1 MVASNQEGILLF
13 WSSDANSRF
22 IGKVP
27 DAGKDWGQ
35 KEKRASEDEMAG
47 WHHRCSG
54 HSIEC
59 FFLEYQLELSGVEKK
74 NNSTQKIFN
83 LQRKI
88 NLAMWTMKIELSIH
102 MIHLRVVSNYLYKM
116 INSLKLFHFYILKRK
131 S

>member
-1 MVASNQEGILLF
+1 MLL
-13 WSSDANSRF
+13 SR
-22 IGKVP
+22 VST
-27 DAGKDWGQ
+27 
-35 KEKRASEDEMAG
+35 RALWCG
-47 WHHRCSG
+47 
-54 HSIEC
+54 
-59 FFLEYQLELSGVEKK
+59 KK